1 MILSI
6 IIPAF
11 NEEESIQAIIRR
23 SLAAEERIRALTPVE
38 EVEVIVVSDGSS
50 DRTEELAR
58 TFLPDI
64 KLIAYPDNR
73 GYGRAIK
80 TGFGQAKGDLVSFL
94 DADGTCDPLFFVDLV
109 NKLLQEK
116 ADICIG
122 SRMGPDS
129 RMPKVRRLG
138 NLLFRSLI
146 NLIAKSRITDSAS
159 GMRVIRKDRL
169 PHIYPL
175 PDGLHF
181 TPAMSARAA
190 LDPDLS
196 MVEVEMTYQEREG
209 RSKLNAAKDGLR
221 FLKVILSVA
230 LTYRPLTFLAPP
242 ALLLILLA
250 LGFGGS
256 SLIFYLNRAFV
267 PEESIYR
274 LVSVMV
280 FGVAGVLILG
290 LAGLADKA
298 VNLIY
303 GGRPRR
309 TSVPGDLI
317 RWFFS
322 WSRMWLL
329 SPFLVLAGVL
339 LNHQTI
345 GSYFSSGTIS
355 THWVYVVAG
364 GFLVLLGLVGLC
376 LGLVD
381 YLLDLIRA
389 RQDSAD

>member
-6 IIPAF
+6 IIPAY
-11 NEEESIQAIIRR
+11 NEEESIQAIVRR
-23 SLAAEERIRALTPVE
+23 TLAAAEVIRARTPVE
-38 EVEVIVVSDGSS
+38 EVEVIVVSDGSF

-58 TFLPDI
+58 TFLPAI
-64 KLIAYPDNR
+64 QLIAYPDNR

-80 TGFGQAKGDLVSFL
+80 TGFKRARGELVSFL

-109 NKLLQEK
+109 NKLLEEK

-122 SRMGPDS
+122 SRMGPGS
-129 RMPKVRRLG
+129 RMPALRRVG
-138 NLLFRSLI
+138 NRLFRSLI
-146 NLIAKSRITDSAS
+146 NLIAKTKVTDSAS
-159 GMRVIRKDRL
+159 GMRVLRRDRL
-169 PHIYPL
+169 PDIYPL

-181 TPAMSARAA
+181 TPAMTARAA
-190 LDPDLS
+190 LDPKLS
-196 MVEVEMTYQEREG
+196 IVEVEMTYQEREG

-230 LTYRPLTFLAPP
+230 LTYRPLTLLAPP

-250 LGFGGS
+250 LAYGGA
-256 SLIFYLNRAFV
+256 SLVFYLSRAYV

-280 FGVAGVLILG
+280 FGVSGVLILG

-298 VNLIY
+298 VNLVY
-303 GGRPRR
+303 GSLPRR
-309 TSVPGDLI
+309 TSRPGDLI
-317 RWFFS
+317 RWALA
-322 WSRMWLL
+322 WPRMWLF
-329 SPFLVLAGVL
+329 SPLLVLAGVV

-345 GSYFSSGTIS
+345 GSYFRSGTIS

-376 LGLVD
+376 LGLID
-381 YLLDLIRA
+381 YLLDLIKA
-389 RQDSAD
+389 RQESAD